1 LKDIQ
6 WDVSDFPGIDLHKK
20 GGNMI
25 ESGRGLVQKRVVL
38 VTGAGSGIGRAC
50 ALAFAKDGATV
61 VVVDQDEMHG
71 IQTARMVETV
81 GGSAHFIRC
90 DISEANEVQHMIESV
105 LGRFGRLDVAVNNA
119 GIEGVKSSTVDCTLR
134 DWDRVM
140 AVNLRG
146 TWLCM
151 KYEISAML
159 KQGVGAIVNC
169 SSIAGMVGYA
179 DSPAYSASKH
189 GVVGLTQ
196 SAALECARSHI
207 RINAVCPGVIQTPMI
222 DRYVQGDE
230 RVRKGLADREP
241 MGRLGNPSEV
251 ADAVHWL
258 ASDRASFVT
267 GVALPVDGGWLA
279 Q

>member
-1 LKDIQ
+1 
-6 WDVSDFPGIDLHKK
+6 
-20 GGNMI
+20 M
-25 ESGRGLVQKRVVL
+25 ESGQQLVQRRVVM

-50 ALAFAKDGATV
+50 SLAFAKDGATV

-90 DISEANEVQHMIESV
+90 DIAEPSQVQHMIET
-105 LGRFGRLDVAVNNA
+105 LIGKFGRLDVAVNNA
-119 GIEGVKSSTVDCTLR
+119 GISGPKGGTVQCTLQ
-134 DWDRVM
+134 DWDRIM

-146 TWLCM
+146 AWLCM
-151 KYEISAML
+151 KHEIPVML
-159 KQGVGAIVNC
+159 KQGAGVIVNC
-169 SSIAGMVGYA
+169 SSIAGVVGFP
-179 DSPAYSASKH
+179 DSPAYTASKH

-196 SAALECARSHI
+196 AAALECARSHI

-222 DRYVQGDE
+222 DRYVNGDE
-230 RVRKGLADREP
+230 RIRKSLAEREP